1 MQPQQIP
8 DVLLSLLNV
17 PDLVILAVVL
27 VNLLLGLRRGA
38 LASLAGLVGRCIAM
52 AGSYF
57 LARQLAP
64 SAAKWLAEPIV
75 RSVVEHKLKQSGVP
89 DALADSVQ
97 TALRAAVQSMA
108 ESISYLVLIA
118 VFSVLLSILISLA
131 VRALRLLS
139 RVTPLGILDALAGGA
154 IGLATGLLLVVLVL
168 LGAHWFYPVT
178 FTELG
183 YLSPERI
190 ENTFLLAKIIAFL
203 PFIAA

>member
-8 DVLLSLLNV
+8 DALLSLLNV

-27 VNLLLGLRRGA
+27 VNLILGLRRGA
-38 LASLAGLVGRCIAM
+38 LASLAGLVGRCISM

-75 RSVVEHKLKQSGVP
+75 RSVFEHKLKQSGVP

-118 VFSVLLSILISLA
+118 VFSVLLSVLISLA

-139 RVTPLGILDALAGGA
+139 RVTPLGILDALAGDRSA
-154 IGLATGLLLVVLVL
+154 ARRARTARCTLVL
-168 LGAHWFYPVT
+168 PGDFYRAGISFTRTYRKYVPV
-178 FTELG
+178 
-183 YLSPERI
+183 S
-190 ENTFLLAKIIAFL
+190 
-203 PFIAA
+203 

>member
-8 DVLLSLLNV
+8 DALLSLLNV

-27 VNLLLGLRRGA
+27 VNLILVSGAAHSPRSQVLWAAASRWPGRTFSPVSWRHLLRNG
-38 LASLAGLVGRCIAM
+38 
-52 AGSYF
+52 
-57 LARQLAP
+57 
-64 SAAKWLAEPIV
+64 LAEPIV
-75 RSVVEHKLKQSGVP
+75 RSVFEHKLKQSGVP

-118 VFSVLLSILISLA
+118 VFSVLLSVLISLA

-183 YLSPERI
+183 YLFTRTYRKYVPVS
-190 ENTFLLAKIIAFL
+190 
-203 PFIAA
+203 

>member
-27 VNLLLGLRRGA
+27 VNLILGLRRGA

-57 LARQLAP
+57 LARQLAS

-75 RSVVEHKLKQSGVP
+75 RSVFEHKLKQSGVP

-97 TALRAAVQSMA
+97 TSLCTAVQSMA

-203 PFIAA
+203 PFTAA

>member
-1 MQPQQIP
+1 
-8 DVLLSLLNV
+8 
-17 PDLVILAVVL
+17 
-27 VNLLLGLRRGA
+27 
-38 LASLAGLVGRCIAM
+38 M
-52 AGSYF
+52 ARVF
-57 LARQLAP
+57 
-64 SAAKWLAEPIV
+64 
-75 RSVVEHKLKQSGVP
+75 EHKLKQSGVP

-118 VFSVLLSILISLA
+118 VFSVLLSVLISLA

-154 IGLATGLLLVVLVL
+154 IGLATGLLLVVLVP

>member
-1 MQPQQIP
+1 MQPQQIL
-8 DVLLSLLNV
+8 DALRSMLNV
-17 PDLVILAVVL
+17 PDLVIIAVVL
-27 VNLLLGLRRGA
+27 VNLILGLRRGV

-64 SAAKWLAEPIV
+64 PAAKWLAEPIV
-75 RSVVEHKLKQSGVP
+75 RSVFEHKLKQSGVP
-89 DALADSVQ
+89 DALADGVQ
-97 TALRAAVQSMA
+97 SALQSAMQSMA

-118 VFSVLLSILISLA
+118 VFSVVLSILISLA
-131 VRALRLLS
+131 VKTLRLLS

-154 IGLATGLLLVVLVL
+154 VGLVTGLLLIVLVL

-183 YLSPERI
+183 YLSPARI
-190 ENTFLLAKIIAFL
+190 ENTFLLSKIIAFL
-203 PFIAA
+203 PFLTA

>member
-8 DVLLSLLNV
+8 DALLSLLNV

-27 VNLLLGLRRGA
+27 VNLILGLRRGA

-75 RSVVEHKLKQSGVP
+75 RSVFEHKLKQSGVP

-118 VFSVLLSILISLA
+118 VFSVLLS

>member
-27 VNLLLGLRRGA
+27 VNLILGLRRGA

-75 RSVVEHKLKQSGVP
+75 RSVFEHKLKSGVP

-97 TALRAAVQSMA
+97 TALCTAVQSMA

-203 PFIAA
+203 PFTAA